1 MERLWVGQMKHYN
14 ITAQVYELHD
24 TSKQHLLINQVING
38 TSEEDAIFQFKD
50 QYRIKFQVVKI
61 HSIEQFSY
69 GN

>member
-1 MERLWVGQMKHYN
+1 MKQFN

-24 TSKQHLLINQVING
+24 TSKQHLLINQVVDG

-50 QYRIKFQVVKI
+50 QYRIKFQVIKI
-61 HSIEQFSY
+61 HSVEEFSY

>member
-1 MERLWVGQMKHYN
+1 MYN

-24 TSKQHLLINQVING
+24 TSKQHLLINQVVDAK
-38 TSEEDAIFQFKD
+38 SEDDAVFQFKD

-61 HSIEQFSY
+61 HSIEQFEY

>member
-1 MERLWVGQMKHYN
+1 MRMNN

-24 TSKQHLLINQVING
+24 SSKQHLLINQVIDAS
-38 TSEEDAIFQFKD
+38 SENDAIFQFKD

-61 HSIEQFSY
+61 HSVESFQY

>member
-1 MERLWVGQMKHYN
+1 MRMYN

-24 TSKQHLLINQVING
+24 KSKQHLLINQVIDAA
-38 TSEEDAIFQFKD
+38 SEDDAIFQFKD

-61 HSIEQFSY
+61 HSIEQFEY

>member
-1 MERLWVGQMKHYN
+1 MKQFN

-24 TSKQHLLINQVING
+24 TSKQHLLINQVIDG

-61 HSIEQFSY
+61 HSVEEFLY